1 MAEIRRYLDNEFAL
15 KRDRAIYEAERRKRE
30 LYGKIPELSDIDN
43 EISLAGVRYAQ
54 ALLNDA
60 SMPAPEDYLSR
71 MEQLNKKR
79 ELILSA
85 NNIPLNYLEPDYSC
99 KLCEDRGYIS
109 SRGSTVPCSC
119 YNKLYLEQLYR
130 VSNLLDDGKT
140 GFKYFDDTWYSD
152 DTDSK
157 KYLLDIS
164 PRAQINSV
172 KEQCQEF
179 INNFTI
185 EDTKNL
191 YFYGLTG
198 TGKTFMAKSIGL
210 ELLQKGFSVLYLSS
224 TSLFPIIQQY
234 RLNIDR
240 DGVSSEQAY
249 KNLISTNLLILD
261 DLGTEPQSDSKYAEL
276 LTLLELRNA
285 QNRIRTA
292 KTIIASNLN
301 FKRLSQEY
309 NERIASRIVGDF
321 HALQFVGDDIR
332 ILKRLGQQYK

>member
-1 MAEIRRYLDNEFAL
+1 MADIRRFLDNQFAL

-30 LYGKIPELSDIDN
+30 LLGRIPDLSEVDTEL
-43 EISLAGVRYAQ
+43 SLAGVRYAQ

-60 SMPAPEDYLSR
+60 TASSADDYLKKIDH
-71 MEQLNKKR
+71 LNNKK
-79 ELILSA
+79 ELILST
-85 NNIPLNYLEPDYSC
+85 NNIPMDYLEPNYSC
-99 KLCEDRGYIS
+99 KICEDRGYVS
-109 SRGSTVPCSC
+109 ANGASVPCSC
-119 YNKLYLEQLYR
+119 YKRLYLEHLYE

-140 GFKYFDDTWYSD
+140 GFDYFDETWYSD
-152 DTDSK
+152 EINSK

-164 PRAQINSV
+164 PRVQINSV

-179 INNFTI
+179 ILKFT
-185 EDTKNL
+185 EGDTKNL

-210 ELLQKGFSVLYLSS
+210 ELLKAGFSVLYLSA
-224 TSLFPIIQQY
+224 TSLFSIIQQY

-276 LTLLELRNA
+276 LTLLELRTA
-285 QNRIRTA
+285 QNKIRTA
-292 KTIIASNLN
+292 KAIIASNLN

-321 HALQFVGDDIR
+321 HSLQFVGDDIR
-332 ILKRLGQQYK
+332 IVKKLSGR

>member
-1 MAEIRRYLDNEFAL
+1 MADIRRFLDNKFAL
-15 KRDRAIYEAERRKRE
+15 KRDRAIYEAERRKHE
-30 LYGKIPELSDIDN
+30 LLGKITELS
-43 EISLAGVRYAQ
+43 EIETELSLAGVRYAQ

-60 SMPAPEDYLSR
+60 NISLADEYLIK
-71 MEQLNKKR
+71 MDLLNKKK
-79 ELILSA
+79 EQILLA
-85 NNIPLNYLEPDYSC
+85 NNIPTDYLEPKFLC
-99 KLCEDRGYIS
+99 KLCDDRGYVQS
-109 SRGSTVPCSC
+109 NGASVPCSC
-119 YNKLYLEQLYR
+119 YKKLYLEHLYE

-140 GFKYFDDTWYSD
+140 GFDYFDETWYSD
-152 DTDSK
+152 EVDSK

-172 KEQCQEF
+172 KEQCKEF
-179 INNFTI
+179 ILKFTDN
-185 EDTKNL
+185 DTKNL

-210 ELLQKGFSVLYLSS
+210 ELLKAGFSVLYLSA
-224 TSLFPIIQQY
+224 TSLFSIIQQY
-234 RLNIDR
+234 RLNFDR
-240 DGVSSEQAY
+240 DGISGEQAY

-276 LTLLELRNA
+276 LTLLELRTA
-285 QNRIRTA
+285 QNKIRTA

-321 HALQFVGDDIR
+321 QALQFVGDDIR
-332 ILKRLGQQYK
+332 IVKKLSGK